1 MLRSEKVAMVNNW
14 NRKYIPGQKVVVR
27 LDGNTEQVTH
37 TRSNA
42 ELLGG
47 HTPVIWLEGFSG
59 CYALDRVTPI
69 H

>member
-1 MLRSEKVAMVNNW
+1 MLRSEKAAMVNNW
-14 NRKYIPGQKVVVR
+14 NRKYVPGQKVKVI
-27 LDGNTEQVTH
+27 LDDKTEKITH

-47 HTPVIWLEGFSG
+47 HTPAIWLEGFTG